1 MVQRPF
7 LASSDQRSL
16 RPSYVVSSSR
26 PPSAAAIF
34 SIISC
39 EITSKSVEPQTV
51 HLTAPLCVAATPHD
65 LHIDTGPDFARSSA
79 TASASAFVAADAL
92 FGMKRA
98 RSEERRVG

>member
-7 LASSDQRSL
+7 LAPSDQRSL
-16 RPSYVVSSSR
+16 RPSYVVSASR

-39 EITSKSVEPQTV
+39 EITSKSLDPQTV
-51 HLTAPLCVAATPHD
+51 HVTAPLCVAATPHD

-79 TASASAFVAADAL
+79 TASASALVAVAAP
-92 FGMKRA
+92 FGMN
-98 RSEERRVG
+98 RSIASSI